1 MDNVTQRLF
10 VPTAEG
16 QEMRSHLSYRAKREL
31 VCQIAPR
38 YREASS
44 ALKEV
49 ILDEFVAAT
58 GYARKYA
65 IRLLNH
71 PVDLKL
77 TIERP
82 RPPHYGPA
90 VQQALHLA
98 WTAANHICAKRL
110 IPFLPLLVES
120 LERHGH
126 LHLSEE
132 CRSQLLSMS
141 PATADR
147 ILRPYRKQER
157 HGLSTTRAGTL
168 LKKQIP
174 IRTFQDWNEAKA
186 GFMEADLVA
195 HCGHQTDGSFL
206 YTLTLTDIAT
216 GWTEFLPLLNRT
228 QEAVVA
234 ALKRMQHLLP
244 FPMLGIDTDNGAEFI
259 NVELMAYCEQ
269 AHLTFTRG
277 RPRHSNDQCYVEQK
291 NGQIVRQVV
300 GYDRFTGELAYRQLT
315 ELYRAL
321 RVYVNC
327 FQPSMKLQ
335 TKKREGS
342 KVRRTYD
349 QAQTPM
355 QRLLAS
361 DAVPPNKQ
369 QELLRI
375 TQALDPLRLLRQ
387 LEQLQKALFQHAI
400 KPGAA
405 SPSLEDSSTLPFSVK
420 LVTSEQVPANGIPGT
435 APSLLKKERRRRYRR
450 SGRPHNWRT
459 RTDPFEGEWEQI
471 SSWLLANPE
480 LTGVDIFHKLEQL
493 SPGRY
498 RPTQVRTLQRGL
510 GKLRERLLV
519 TFNDQ
524 WGEEVVNGHTP
535 TPELRGEI
543 VAGIC

>member
-1 MDNVTQRLF
+1 MPHGIERHHQH
-10 VPTAEG
+10 G
-16 QEMRSHLSYRAKREL
+16 S
-31 VCQIAPR
+31 
-38 YREASS
+38 
-44 ALKEV
+44 EV

-65 IRLLNH
+65 IQLLNH

-82 RPPHYGPA
+82 RPPHYGPE
-90 VQQALHLA
+90 VQQALHLT
-98 WTAANHICAKRL
+98 WNAANHICAKRL

-147 ILRPYRKQER
+147 ILRPYRKQGQ
-157 HGLSTTRAGTL
+157 HGLSTTRSGTL

-206 YTLTLTDIAT
+206 FTLTLTDIAT

-234 ALKRMQHLLP
+234 ALKRVQHLLP
-244 FPMLGIDTDNGAEFI
+244 FSLLGIDTDNGAEFI

-269 AHLTFTRG
+269 AHLTITLG
-277 RPRHSNDQCYVEQK
+277 RPRHRNDQCYVEQK

-300 GYDRFTGELAYRQLT
+300 VYDRFTGELASRQLI

-335 TKKREGS
+335 TKQREGS

-369 QELLRI
+369 QELLRV

-387 LEQLQKALFQHAI
+387 LEQLQKALFQHAV
-400 KPGAA
+400 KPGA
-405 SPSLEDSSTLPFSVK
+405 PSLSQEGSSTLPFSVK
-420 LVTSEQVPANGIPGT
+420 LVTSEQVPADDIPGT
-435 APSLLKKERRRRYRR
+435 APLLLKKERRRRSQR

-510 GKLRERLLV
+510 GKLRGRLLV

>member
-1 MDNVTQRLF
+1 
-10 VPTAEG
+10 
-16 QEMRSHLSYRAKREL
+16 MRSHLSYRAKREL
-31 VCQIAPR
+31 LVQIAPR

-126 LHLSEE
+126 LQLSEE
-132 CRSQLLSMS
+132 CRCQLLSMS

-195 HCGHQTDGSFL
+195 HCGFHTDGSFL

-234 ALKRMQHLLP
+234 ALKRVQHLLP
-244 FPMLGIDTDNGAEFI
+244 FPLLGIDTDNGAEFI

-269 AHLTFTRG
+269 AHLTITLG

-321 RVYVNC
+321 RLYVNC

-335 TKKREGS
+335 TKQREGS
-342 KVRRTYD
+342 KVHRTYD
-349 QAQTPM
+349 QAQTPL
-355 QRLLAS
+355 QRLLTSGELAA
-361 DAVPPNKQ
+361 DKH
-369 QELLRI
+369 QELVRV
-375 TQALDPLRLLRQ
+375 THALDPLRLLDQ
-387 LEQLQKALFQHAI
+387 LEHLQKALWQHAI
-400 KPGAA
+400 TP
-405 SPSLEDSSTLPFSVK
+405 SPSTERTPPASMFPFSVQ
-420 LVTSEQVPANGIPGT
+420 LCSEEQLPAEGIT
-435 APSLLKKERRRRYRR
+435 ASAPSLLKKERRRKYQK
-450 SGRPHNWRT
+450 SGRPHDWRT
-459 RTDPFEGEWEQI
+459 REDPFEGLWEQI
-471 SSWLLANPE
+471 TSWLLAHPDR
-480 LTGVDIFHKLEQL
+480 TGIDIFHELQRL
-493 SPGRY
+493 YPGRY
-498 RPTQVRTLQRGL
+498 RPTQVRTLQRGIQ
-510 GKLRERLLV
+510 KIRARLLV
-519 TFNDQ
+519 TFEDQ

-535 TPELRGEI
+535 APELHAEVVVG
-543 VAGIC
+543 VF

>member
-10 VPTAEG
+10 VHPAEG

-31 VCQIAPR
+31 LVQIAPR

-65 IRLLNH
+65 IQLLNH

-82 RPPHYGPA
+82 RPPHYGPE
-90 VQQALHLA
+90 VQQALHLT
-98 WTAANHICAKRL
+98 WNAANHICAKRL
-110 IPFLPLLVES
+110 IPFLPMLVES

-147 ILRPYRKQER
+147 ILRPYRKQGQ

-195 HCGHQTDGSFL
+195 HCGSQTDGSFL

-216 GWTEFLPLLNRT
+216 GWTEFLTLLNRT

-234 ALKRMQHLLP
+234 ALKRVQHLLP
-244 FPMLGIDTDNGAEFI
+244 FSLLGIDTDNGAEFI

-269 AHLTFTRG
+269 AHLTITLG
-277 RPRHSNDQCYVEQK
+277 RPRHRNDQCYVEQK

-300 GYDRFTGELAYRQLT
+300 GYDRFTGELASRQLT

-335 TKKREGS
+335 TKQREGS

-361 DAVPPNKQ
+361 GVLSSKKQ

-375 TQALDPLRLLRQ
+375 TEALDPLRLLQQ
-387 LEQLQKALFQHAI
+387 LEHLQKALWRHAI
-400 KPGAA
+400 T
-405 SPSLEDSSTLPFSVK
+405 SSSESQESTTTLQFSVQ
-420 LVTSEQVPANGIPGT
+420 LVSSEKVPTDGIPGT
-435 APSLLKKERRRRYRR
+435 PPSLLKRERRKTYQKT
-450 SGRPHNWRT
+450 GRP
-459 RTDPFEGEWEQI
+459 
-471 SSWLLANPE
+471 
-480 LTGVDIFHKLEQL
+480 
-493 SPGRY
+493 
-498 RPTQVRTLQRGL
+498 
-510 GKLRERLLV
+510 
-519 TFNDQ
+519 
-524 WGEEVVNGHTP
+524 
-535 TPELRGEI
+535 
-543 VAGIC
+543 

>member
-1 MDNVTQRLF
+1 
-10 VPTAEG
+10 
-16 QEMRSHLSYRAKREL
+16 MRSQMSYQAKREL
-31 VCQIAPR
+31 LLQIAPR

-44 ALKEV
+44 RLKEV

-71 PVDLKL
+71 PSDQKL
-77 TIERP
+77 TIARP
-82 RPPHYGPA
+82 RAPHYGPE

-110 IPFLPLLVES
+110 VPFLPTLVES

-126 LHLSEE
+126 LQLGEE
-132 CRSQLLSMS
+132 CRTRLLSMS

-157 HGLSTTRAGTL
+157 HGISTTRSGTL

-174 IRTFQDWNEAKA
+174 VRTFNDWNETKP

-195 HCGHQTDGSFL
+195 HCGTHADGSYL
-206 YTLTLTDIAT
+206 YTLTLTDIPT
-216 GWTEFLPLLNRT
+216 GWTECLPLLNRG
-228 QEAVVA
+228 ESAVVA
-234 ALKRMQHLLP
+234 ALKRAQQLLP
-244 FPMLGIDTDNGAEFI
+244 FPLLGIDTDNGAEFI
-259 NVELMAYCEQ
+259 NVELLAFCEQ
-269 AHLTFTRG
+269 AQITFTRG
-277 RPRHSNDQCYVEQK
+277 RPRRSNDQCYVEQK

-300 GYDRFTGELAYRQLT
+300 GYDRFAGELAYRQLT

-335 TKKREGS
+335 TKQREGS

-349 QAQTPM
+349 QAQTPI

-361 DAVPPNKQ
+361 GAVSPTKQ

-375 TQALDPLRLLRQ
+375 TAALDPLRLLQQ
-387 LEQLQKALFQHAI
+387 LEHLQKALWRYAVMSSSE
-400 KPGAA
+400 
-405 SPSLEDSSTLPFSVK
+405 SPVPAFLLPFSVK
-420 LVTSEQVPANGIPGT
+420 QCTEDKVPADGIPGT
-435 APSLLKKERRRRYRR
+435 PPSLLKKERRRKYQK
-450 SGRPHNWRT
+450 SGRPHDWRT
-459 RTDPFEGEWEQI
+459 REDPFEGEWEQI
-471 SSWLLANPE
+471 TSWLLANPE
-480 LTGVDIFHKLEQL
+480 LTGVDIFQKLEQV

-498 RPTQVRTLQRGL
+498 RPTQLRTLQRGL
-510 GKLRERLLV
+510 SKLRTRLLV
-519 TFNDQ
+519 TFEDQ
-524 WGEEVVNGHTP
+524 WGEEVVNGQAP
-535 TPELRGEI
+535 APELRAEVVVG
-543 VAGIC
+543 V